1 MPTISKLQDPA
12 IKDEIAIGFLGG
24 LNDFQDE
31 TLLKDSELTKAT
43 NILLDVDG
51 LSPRPGSESY
61 GTASGDKTLGLVGYY
76 LANGTREFVRYAEGV
91 SDKLQKMVGTTWTD
105 IGSQTYDST
114 SRMNF
119 LQARNLLFTFNG
131 VDELTYYNGSTIT
144 TYTALTTP
152 VGLAITPTGTTGHKT
167 YSYRISAFNSAG
179 ESLACTTVNSTTGT
193 SSLNATNYNALAWTA
208 TSGAT
213 GYNVW
218 GREATGLGTTWMVTV
233 YTNSYKDQGQDDPSL
248 TLLPPDANTSAGVI
262 GSMAVFGISRIF
274 VSGNPTYPSRLYFS
288 GVGDRIT
295 DFSWSAIGGG
305 YIDIYKDD
313 GSKIRGIIP
322 FQGGII
328 VFKDNAIYKFSFA
341 DDGTQLLE
349 EITRAFGGIS
359 FRSIKH
365 VENDIIFAA
374 KKDGRLAFYSL
385 GNQENYAGSI
395 LRTNELSV
403 KVENS
408 LRDVTTSELENST
421 AFYFNNIYGCAVAK
435 SGSTKNDRI
444 WCLDTRFGAWTY
456 WEGINAN
463 CFSTFINSSGDE
475 NLYFGDEDDGDV
487 VKMFTSAKNDRG
499 VAISVN
505 WATKAFNQ
513 KTFHRFKDY
522 YNPVVQFKDVTISGA
537 ISGDVITDGA
547 IVSAY
552 FTVNTVNTGGTG
564 VGFELV
570 GQLLPGAG
578 TGGTPSST
586 YSSDQIVE
594 LDTFQNARSIKYE
607 FRSSTINADYKF
619 LAITHQYAILGEQ
632 NLPSTSRTYTT

>member
-1 MPTISKLQDPA
+1 MPSISKLQDPP

-31 TLLKDSELTKAT
+31 TLLKDSELTKAK

-61 GTASGDKTLGLVGYY
+61 GTAAGDKVVGLIGYY
-76 LANGTREFVRYAEGV
+76 MANGTREYIRYATGLNN
-91 SDKLQKMVGTTWTD
+91 KLQKLVSSTWTD
-105 IGSQTYDST
+105 IGTQTYNASA
-114 SRMNF
+114 RMNF

-131 VDELTYYNGSTIT
+131 ADELTYYNGSTIT
-144 TYTALTTP
+144 AYTALTTP
-152 VGLAITPTGTTGHKT
+152 VGLAITPTGTTGHTT

-179 ESLACTTVNSTTGT
+179 ESLACTSVNSTTGT
-193 SSLNATNYNALAWTA
+193 SSISATNYNAVAWTA

-218 GREATGLGTTWMVTV
+218 GREATGLGETWMATV
-233 YTNSYKDQGQDDPSL
+233 YTNSYKDKGQDDPSL
-248 TLLPPDANTSAGVI
+248 TLLPPDANTSEGVV
-262 GSMAVFGISRIF
+262 GSMATFGISRIF
-274 VSGNPTYPSRLYFS
+274 VAGNSTYPSRLYFS
-288 GVGDRIT
+288 GVGARIT

-313 GSKIRGIIP
+313 GSEIRGIIP

-408 LRDVTTSELENST
+408 LRDVTTSELENSS

-444 WCLDTRFGAWTY
+444 WCLDTRFGAWVE

-487 VKMFTSAKNDRG
+487 VKMFTTSKNDRES
-499 VAISVN
+499 AIDVN

-522 YNPVVQFKDVTISGA
+522 YNPVVQFKDVTVSGA
-537 ISGDVITDGA
+537 ISGDVIIDGA
-547 IVSAY
+547 IVSAN

-564 VGFELV
+564 VGYELV
-570 GQLLPGAG
+570 GQMLPGAG
-578 TGGTPSST
+578 TGGTPSSV

-619 LAITHQYAILGEQ
+619 LAVTHQYAILGEQ
-632 NLPSTSRTYTT
+632 NLPSTSRTYTS

>member
-1 MPTISKLQDPA
+1 MPSISKIQDVP

-31 TLLKDSELTKAT
+31 TLIKDSELSKAK

-51 LSPRPGSESY
+51 LSPRPGCESY
-61 GTASGDKTLGLVGYY
+61 GDDSGTKTLGLFGYY
-76 LANGTREFVRYAEGV
+76 SASGTREFLRYASGLNN
-91 SDKLQKMVGTTWTD
+91 KLQKLVSTTWTD
-105 IGSQTYDST
+105 IGTQTYDASA
-114 SRMNF
+114 RMNF
-119 LQARNLLFTFNG
+119 VQARGYVFTFNG

-144 TYTALTTP
+144 AYTALTTP
-152 VGLAITPTGTTGHKT
+152 VGLSVTATGAAGSTA
-167 YSYRISAFNSAG
+167 YSYRVSAFNAAG
-179 ESLACTTVNSTTGT
+179 ETVGCASVAIANGNASLSAS
-193 SSLNATNYNALAWTA
+193 NYNALAWTA
-208 TSGAT
+208 TASAVGYNIWGRYAT
-213 GYNVW
+213 GM
-218 GREATGLGTTWMVTV
+218 GETWMATV
-233 YTNSYKDQGQDDPSL
+233 YTNAYNDKGQDTPSL
-248 TLLPPDANTSAGVI
+248 TILPPAANTSAGI
-262 GSMAVFGISRIF
+262 ICSFGAFGISRIF
-274 VSGNPTYPSRLYFS
+274 AAGDPNYPSRLYFS
-288 GVGDRIT
+288 GVADQIT
-295 DFSWSAIGGG
+295 NFSWSSIGGG

-313 GSKIRGIIP
+313 GSEIRGIVP

-359 FRSIKH
+359 FRSIKA

-408 LRDVTTSELENST
+408 LRDVTVSALENSA

-444 WCLDTRFGAWTY
+444 WCLDTRFGAWVY
-456 WEGINAN
+456 WEGMNAN
-463 CFSTFINSSGDE
+463 CFATFINSAGDE

-487 VKMFTSAKNDRG
+487 VKMFTTAKNDRG
-499 VAISVN
+499 VAIDVN
-505 WATKAFNQ
+505 WSTKAFNQ

-522 YNPVVQFKDVTISGA
+522 YNPVVQFKDVNTSGA
-537 ISGDVITDGA
+537 IEGDVIVDGA
-547 IVSAY
+547 IVAAN

-564 VGFELV
+564 VGFELP
-570 GQLLPGAG
+570 GQMLPGAG
-578 TGGTPSST
+578 SGGTPSST

-594 LDTFQNARSIKYE
+594 LDTNQTARSIKYE

-632 NLPSTSRTYTT
+632 NLPSSVRTYTS

>member
-1 MPTISKLQDPA
+1 MPTISKISDPP

-31 TLLKDSELTKAT
+31 TLIKESELTEAK
-43 NILLDVDG
+43 NIILDVDG
-51 LSPRPGSESY
+51 LSPRPGSDSY
-61 GTASGDKTLGLVGYY
+61 GTASGDKVLGSIGYY
-76 LANGTREFVRYAEGV
+76 QADGTREYLRFASGLN
-91 SDKLQKMVGTTWTD
+91 SKLQKLVTSTWTD
-105 IGSQTYDST
+105 IGTQTYDDDA
-114 SRMNF
+114 RMNF
-119 LQARNLLFTFNG
+119 VQARNYVFTFNG
-131 VDELTYYNGSTIT
+131 VDPLTYYNGSTIT
-144 TYTALTTP
+144 AYTALTTP
-152 VGLAITPTGTTGHKT
+152 VGLAITPTGSAGTTT

-179 ESLACTTVNSTTGT
+179 ESLACTSVATTTGNAT
-193 SSLNATNYNALAWTA
+193 LNATNYNALAWTA
-208 TSGAT
+208 TAGAT

-218 GREATGLGTTWMVTV
+218 GRYATGQGETWMATV
-233 YTNSYKDQGQDDPSL
+233 YTNAYADKGQDTPSL
-248 TLLPPDANTSAGVI
+248 TILPPPANTSEGI
-262 GSMAVFGISRIF
+262 ICSMAVFGISRVF
-274 VSGNPTYPSRLYFS
+274 ASGNPTYPSRLYF
-288 GVGDRIT
+288 GGIGDRIT

-313 GSKIRGIIP
+313 GSQIRGIVP

-403 KVENS
+403 KVS
-408 LRDVTTSELENST
+408 DHLRDVAVSELDNSA
-421 AFYFNNIYGCAVAK
+421 AFYFNNIYGCAVATG
-435 SGSTKNDRI
+435 GSTKNDRI
-444 WCLDTRFGAWTY
+444 WCLDTRFGAWVY
-456 WEGINAN
+456 WEGMNAN
-463 CFSTFINSSGDE
+463 NFSTFINSDGNE
-475 NLYFGDEDDGDV
+475 NLYFGDEDDGDIV
-487 VKMFTSAKNDRG
+487 EMFQKSKNDRG

-522 YNPVVQFKDVTISGA
+522 YNPVVQFKDVTTSGA
-537 ISGDVITDGA
+537 IIGDVIINGA
-547 IVSAY
+547 IVAAN
-552 FTVNTVNTGGTG
+552 FTVNTVNSGGTG
-564 VGFELV
+564 VGYELV

-578 TGGTPSST
+578 TGGTPAT
-586 YSSDQIVE
+586 FYSSDQIVE
-594 LDTFQNARSIKYE
+594 LDTNQNSRSIKYN

-619 LAITHQYAILGEQ
+619 LSISHQYSILGEQ
-632 NLPSTSRTYTT
+632 NLPSSSRVYTT

>member
-1 MPTISKLQDPA
+1 MPTISKLQDPP
-12 IKDEIAIGFLGG
+12 IKDEIATGFLGG

-31 TLLKDSELTKAT
+31 TLLKDSELTRAK

-61 GTASGDKTLGLVGYY
+61 GTSAGDKVIGLVGYY
-76 LANGTREFVRYAEGV
+76 QANGTREFIRYATGLNN
-91 SDKLQKMVGTTWTD
+91 KLQKLVSTTWTD
-105 IGSQTYDST
+105 IGSQTYNASA
-114 SRMNF
+114 RMNF

-131 VDELTYYNGSTIT
+131 SDELTYYNGSTIT
-144 TYTALTTP
+144 AYTAMTTP
-152 VGLAITPTGTTGHKT
+152 VGLGVTPTGTTGSKT
-167 YSYRISAFNSAG
+167 YSYRVSAFNSAG
-179 ESLACTTVNSTTGT
+179 ETLGCTSVNSTTGT

-218 GREATGLGTTWMVTV
+218 GREATGLGETWMATV
-233 YTNSYKDQGQDDPSL
+233 YTNSYKDQGQDTPSL
-248 TLLPPDANTSAGVI
+248 TLLPPDANTSEGVI

-274 VSGNPTYPSRLYFS
+274 VAGNPTYPSRLYFS
-288 GVGDRIT
+288 GVGSRIT

-313 GSKIRGIIP
+313 GSEIRGIIP

-408 LRDVTTSELENST
+408 LRDVTTSELENAS
-421 AFYFNNIYGCAVAK
+421 AFYFNNVYGCAVAK

-444 WCLDTRFGAWTY
+444 WCLDTRFGAWVY

-487 VKMFTSAKNDRG
+487 VKMFMSDKNDRD
-499 VAISVN
+499 VAIAVN

-513 KTFHRFKDY
+513 KTFHRLKDY
-522 YNPVVQFKDVTISGA
+522 YNPVAQFKDVNTSGA

-547 IVSAY
+547 IVSAN

-570 GQLLPGAG
+570 GQMLPGAG
-578 TGGTPSST
+578 TGGTPSSV
-586 YSSDQIVE
+586 YSADQIVE
-594 LDTFQNARSIKYE
+594 LDTIQNARSIKYE

-632 NLPSTSRTYTT
+632 NLPSTSRTYTS

>member
-1 MPTISKLQDPA
+1 MPSISKLQDPS

-61 GTASGDKTLGLVGYY
+61 GTASGDKVTGLIGYY
-76 LANGTREFVRYAEGV
+76 MANGTREYIRYATGLNN
-91 SDKLQKMVGTTWTD
+91 KLQKLVSTTWTD
-105 IGSQTYDST
+105 IGTQTYNAT
-114 SRMNF
+114 ARMNF

-131 VDELTYYNGSTIT
+131 ADELTYYNGSTIT
-144 TYTALTTP
+144 AYTALTTP
-152 VGLAITPTGTTGHKT
+152 VGLAITPTGTTGHTT
-167 YSYRISAFNSAG
+167 YSYRVSAFNSAG
-179 ESLACTTVNSTTGT
+179 ETLACTSVNTTTGT

-218 GREATGLGTTWMVTV
+218 GREATGLGTTWMATV
-233 YTNSYKDQGQDDPSL
+233 YTNAYKDQGQDKPRL
-248 TLLPPDANTSAGVI
+248 TLLPPEANTSEGVV

-274 VSGNPTYPSRLYFS
+274 VAGNSTYPSRLYFS

-295 DFSWSAIGGG
+295 DFSYSAIGGG

-359 FRSIKH
+359 FRSIRH

-408 LRDVTTSELENST
+408 LRDVTTSQLEYST

-463 CFSTFINSSGDE
+463 CFATFINSSGDE

-487 VKMFTSAKNDRG
+487 VKMFTTSKNDRNT
-499 VAISVN
+499 AIAVN

-522 YNPVVQFKDVTISGA
+522 YNPVVQFKDVTVSGA
-537 ISGDVITDGA
+537 IEGDVITDGA
-547 IVSAY
+547 IVSAN

-564 VGFELV
+564 VGYELV
-570 GQLLPGAG
+570 GQMLPGAG
-578 TGGTPSST
+578 TGGTPSSV

-607 FRSSTINADYKF
+607 FRSDTINADYKF
-619 LAITHQYAILGEQ
+619 LAVTHQYAILGEQ

>member
-1 MPTISKLQDPA
+1 MPTISKLQDPP
-12 IKDEIAIGFLGG
+12 IKDEIAIGYLGG

-31 TLLKDSELTKAT
+31 TLLKDSELTKAK

-51 LSPRPGSESY
+51 LSPRPGSESF
-61 GTASGDKTLGLVGYY
+61 GTASGDKTNGLVGYY
-76 LANGTREFVRYAEGV
+76 MANGTREYIRYATGLNN
-91 SDKLQKMVGTTWTD
+91 KLQKLVGTTWTD
-105 IGSQTYDST
+105 IGTQTYDST

-144 TYTALTTP
+144 AYTALTTP
-152 VGLAITPTGTTGHKT
+152 AGLAVTRVGTAGTKT
-167 YSYRISAFNSAG
+167 YSYRVSAFNSAG
-179 ESLACTTVNSTTGT
+179 ETLGCTSVNVTTGT
-193 SSLNATNYNALAWTA
+193 SSLSATNYNALAWTA
-208 TSGAT
+208 TANAT

-218 GREATGLGTTWMVTV
+218 GREATGLGETWMATV
-233 YTNSYKDQGQDDPSL
+233 YTNSYLDKGQDTPSL
-248 TLLPPDANTSAGVI
+248 TLLPPEANTSAGVI

-274 VSGNPTYPSRLYFS
+274 VAGNPTYPSRLYFS
-288 GVGDRIT
+288 GVADRIT
-295 DFSWSAIGGG
+295 DFSDSAIGGG
-305 YIDIYKDD
+305 SIDIYKDD

-341 DDGTQLLE
+341 SDGTQLLE

-365 VENDIIFAA
+365 VENDVIFAA

-385 GNQENYAGSI
+385 GNQENYAGSV

-408 LRDVTTSELENST
+408 LRDVTTSELENAT

-444 WCLDTRFGAWTY
+444 WCLDTRFGAWVY

-463 CFSTFINSSGDE
+463 CFATLINSAGDE

-487 VKMFTSAKNDRG
+487 VKMFTTAKNDRN

-513 KTFHRFKDY
+513 KTFQRFKDY
-522 YNPVVQFKDVTISGA
+522 YNPVIQFKDVNTSGA

-547 IVSAY
+547 IVSAN

-570 GQLLPGAG
+570 GQLLPGEG
-578 TGGTPSST
+578 SGGTPSSV
-586 YSSDQIVE
+586 YSADQIIE
-594 LDTFQNARSIKYE
+594 LDTFQNARSIKYD

-619 LAITHQYAILGEQ
+619 LAVTHQYSILGEQ

>member
-1 MPTISKLQDPA
+1 MPTISKISDPP

-31 TLLKDSELTKAT
+31 TLIKESELTEAK
-43 NILLDVDG
+43 NIILDVDG
-51 LSPRPGSESY
+51 LSPRPGSASY
-61 GTASGDKTLGLVGYY
+61 GTASGDKVLGKIGYY
-76 LANGTREFVRYAEGV
+76 QANGTREYLRFASGLN
-91 SDKLQKMVGTTWTD
+91 SKLQKLVSTTWTD
-105 IGSQTYDST
+105 IGSQTYDDDAP
-114 SRMNF
+114 MNF
-119 LQARNLLFTFNG
+119 VQARNYIFTFNG
-131 VDELTYYNGSTIT
+131 VDPLTYYDGSTIT
-144 TYTALTTP
+144 AYTALTTP
-152 VGLAITPTGTTGHKT
+152 TGLGITPTGTSGSTT
-167 YSYRISAFNSAG
+167 YSYRISAFNDAG
-179 ESLACTTVNSTTGT
+179 ETLACTSVQTTSGNAT
-193 SSLNATNYNALAWTA
+193 LNATNYNALAWTSV
-208 TSGAT
+208 SGAT

-218 GREATGLGTTWMVTV
+218 GRYATGLGETWMATV
-233 YTNSYKDQGQDDPSL
+233 YTNSYNDKGQDTPSL
-248 TLLPPDANTSAGVI
+248 TILPPPANTSEGI
-262 GSMAVFGISRIF
+262 SCTMAVFGISRVF
-274 VSGNPTYPSRLYFS
+274 ASGNSTYPSRLYFS
-288 GVGDRIT
+288 GIGDRIT

-313 GSKIRGIIP
+313 GSEIRGIVP

-403 KVENS
+403 KVS
-408 LRDVTTSELENST
+408 DHLRDVSLADLENSA
-421 AFYFNNIYGCAVAK
+421 AFYFNNIYGCAVTK
-435 SGSTKNDRI
+435 GGSTKNDRI
-444 WCLDTRFGAWTY
+444 WCLDTRFGAWVY
-456 WEGINAN
+456 WEGMNAN

-475 NLYFGDEDDGDV
+475 NLYYGDEDSGDV
-487 VKMFTSAKNDRG
+487 VEMFQTAKNDRD

-505 WATKAFNQ
+505 WTTKAFNQ

-522 YNPVVQFKDVTISGA
+522 YNPVVQFKDVTTSGA
-537 ISGDVITDGA
+537 IIGDVIINGA
-547 IVSAY
+547 IVAAN
-552 FTVNTVNTGGTG
+552 FTVNTINSGGTG
-564 VGFELV
+564 VGYELV

-578 TGGTPSST
+578 TGGTPAT
-586 YSSDQIVE
+586 FYSSDQIVE
-594 LDTFQNARSIKYE
+594 LDTNQNSRSIKYN

-619 LAITHQYAILGEQ
+619 LSISHQYAILGEQ
-632 NLPSTSRTYTT
+632 NLPSSSRVYTT

>member
-1 MPTISKLQDPA
+1 MPSISKLQDPP

-31 TLLKDSELTKAT
+31 TLLKDSELTKAK

-61 GTASGDKTLGLVGYY
+61 GTAAGDKVVGLIGYY
-76 LANGTREFVRYAEGV
+76 MANGTREYIRYATGLNN
-91 SDKLQKMVGTTWTD
+91 KLQKLVSSTWTD
-105 IGSQTYDST
+105 IGTQTYNASA
-114 SRMNF
+114 RMNF

-131 VDELTYYNGSTIT
+131 ADELTYYNGSTIT
-144 TYTALTTP
+144 AYTALTTP
-152 VGLAITPTGTTGHKT
+152 VGLAITPTGTTGHTT

-179 ESLACTTVNSTTGT
+179 ESLACTSVNSTTGT
-193 SSLNATNYNALAWTA
+193 SSISATNYNAVAWTA

-218 GREATGLGTTWMVTV
+218 GREATGLGETWMATV
-233 YTNSYKDQGQDDPSL
+233 YTNSYKDKGQDDPSL
-248 TLLPPDANTSAGVI
+248 TLLSPDANTSEGVV
-262 GSMAVFGISRIF
+262 GSMATFGISRIF
-274 VSGNPTYPSRLYFS
+274 VAGNSTYPSRLYFS
-288 GVGDRIT
+288 GVGARIT

-313 GSKIRGIIP
+313 GSEIRGIIP

-408 LRDVTTSELENST
+408 LRDVTTSELENSS

-444 WCLDTRFGAWTY
+444 WCLDTRFGAWVE

-487 VKMFTSAKNDRG
+487 VKMFTTSKNDRES
-499 VAISVN
+499 AIDVN

-522 YNPVVQFKDVTISGA
+522 YNPVVQFKDVTVSGA
-537 ISGDVITDGA
+537 ISGDVIIDGA
-547 IVSAY
+547 IVSAN

-564 VGFELV
+564 VGYELV
-570 GQLLPGAG
+570 GQMLPGAG
-578 TGGTPSST
+578 TGGTPSSV

-619 LAITHQYAILGEQ
+619 LAVTHQYAILGEQ
-632 NLPSTSRTYTT
+632 NLPSTSRTYTS

>member
-218 GREATGLGTTWMVTV
+218 GREATGLGTTWMATV

-248 TLLPPDANTSAGVI
+248 TLLPPDANTSQGVI

-403 KVENS
+403 KVENN
-408 LRDVTTSELENST
+408 LQDVETAQLEYSA
-421 AFYFNNIYGCAVAK
+421 AFYFKNIYGCAVSK
-435 SGSTKNDRI
+435 SGDTKNTRI
-444 WCLDTRFGAWTY
+444 WCLDTRFGAWTS

-463 CFSTFINSSGDE
+463 CFATFINSSGDE
-475 NLYFGDEDDGDV
+475 NLYFGDEDDGDI
-487 VKMFTSAKNDRG
+487 VKMFTPAKNDRG

-513 KTFHRFKDY
+513 KIFHRFKDY

-564 VGFELV
+564 VGYELV

-632 NLPSTSRTYTT
+632 NLPSTSRAYTT

>member
-12 IKDEIAIGFLGG
+12 IKDEIAIGYLGG

-31 TLLKDSELTKAT
+31 TLLKDSELTKAK

-51 LSPRPGSESY
+51 LSPRPGCESY
-61 GTASGDKTLGLVGYY
+61 GTPAGDKTLGLVGYY
-76 LANGTREFVRYAEGV
+76 LANGTREFVRFAEGINN
-91 SDKLQKMVGTTWTD
+91 KLQKLVGTTWTD

-144 TYTALTTP
+144 AYTALTTP

-167 YSYRISAFNSAG
+167 YSYRVSAFNSAG
-179 ESLACTTVNSTTGT
+179 ESLGCTSVNSTTGT
-193 SSLNATNYNALAWTA
+193 SSLSATNYNALAWTA

-218 GREATGLGTTWMVTV
+218 GREATGRGETWMATV
-233 YTNSYKDQGQDDPSL
+233 YTNSYQDKGQDDPSL
-248 TLLPPDANTSAGVI
+248 TLLPPEANTSAGVI

-274 VSGNPTYPSRLYFS
+274 VAGNPTYPSRLYFS
-288 GVGDRIT
+288 GVADRIT
-295 DFSWSAIGGG
+295 DFSDSAIGGG
-305 YIDIYKDD
+305 SIDIYKDD

-341 DDGTQLLE
+341 SDGTQLLE

-365 VENDIIFAA
+365 VENDVIFAA

-385 GNQENYAGSI
+385 GNQENYAGSV

-444 WCLDTRFGAWTY
+444 WCLDTRFGAWVY
-456 WEGINAN
+456 WEGMNAN

-487 VKMFTSAKNDRG
+487 VKMFTTAKNDRG
-499 VAISVN
+499 SAIDVN

-513 KTFHRFKDY
+513 KTFHRYKDY
-522 YNPVVQFKDVTISGA
+522 YNPVVQFKDVTTSGA

-547 IVSAY
+547 IVSAN

-564 VGFELV
+564 VGYELV
-570 GQLLPGAG
+570 GQMLPGAG

-586 YSSDQIVE
+586 YSADQIVE
-594 LDTFQNARSIKYE
+594 LDTIQNARSIKYE
-607 FRSSTINADYKF
+607 FRSNTINADYKF
-619 LAITHQYAILGEQ
+619 LAITHQYVILGEQ

>member
-144 TYTALTTP
+144 AYTALTTP
-152 VGLAITPTGTTGHKT
+152 VGLAITPTGTTGHTT

-218 GREATGLGTTWMVTV
+218 GREATGLGITFMATV
-233 YTNSYKDQGQDDPSL
+233 FTNSYKDQGQDDPWI
-248 TLLPPDANTSAGVI
+248 TLLPPDANTSQGVI

-475 NLYFGDEDDGDV
+475 NLYFGDEDDGDI

-619 LAITHQYAILGEQ
+619 LAITHQHAILGEQ

>member
-31 TLLKDSELTKAT
+31 TLLKDSELSKAT

-76 LANGTREFVRYAEGV
+76 LASGTREFVRYAEGV

-144 TYTALTTP
+144 AYTALTTP

>member
-1 MPTISKLQDPA
+1 MQDPP
-12 IKDEIAIGFLGG
+12 IKDEMAIGFLGG

-61 GTASGDKTLGLVGYY
+61 GTSSGDKVLGMVGYY
-76 LANGTREFVRYAEGV
+76 QANGTREFVRYATGLN
-91 SDKLQKMVGTTWTD
+91 DKLQKLVSSTWTD
-105 IGSQTYDST
+105 IGSKTYDSS
-114 SRMNF
+114 SRMDF
-119 LQARNLLFTFNG
+119 LQARNLLFVFNG
-131 VDELTYYNGSTIT
+131 VDELSYYDGSTIT
-144 TYTALTTP
+144 SYTAMTTP
-152 VGLAITPTGTTGHKT
+152 VSLGVTPTGTTGTTT
-167 YSYRISAFNSAG
+167 YSYRVSAFNSAG
-179 ESLACTTVNSTTGT
+179 ETLACTSVNATTGT

-218 GREATGLGTTWMVTV
+218 GREATGLGETWMATV
-233 YTNSYKDQGQDDPSL
+233 YTNSYKDQGQDTPAL
-248 TLLPPDANTSAGVI
+248 TLLPPDANTSEGVI
-262 GSMAVFGISRIF
+262 GSMACFGISRVF
-274 VSGNPTYPSRLYFS
+274 VAGNPTYPSRLYFS

-295 DFSWSAIGGG
+295 DFSSSAIGGG

-313 GSKIRGIIP
+313 GSEIRGVIP

-359 FRSIKH
+359 HRSIRH

-374 KKDGRLAFYSL
+374 KKDGRLAFHSL

-403 KVENS
+403 KVENN
-408 LRDVTTSELENST
+408 LQDVETAQLEYSA
-421 AFYFNNIYGCAVAK
+421 AFYFKNIYGCAVST
-435 SGSTKNDRI
+435 SGDTKNTRI
-444 WCLDTRFGAWTY
+444 WCLDTRFGAWTP
-456 WEGINAN
+456 WEGMNAN
-463 CFSTFINSSGDE
+463 CFATFINSSGDE

-487 VKMFTSAKNDRG
+487 VKMFTPAKNDRN
-499 VAISVN
+499 VAIDVN

-513 KTFHRFKDY
+513 KVFHRFKDY
-522 YNPVVQFKDVTISGA
+522 YNPVVQFKDVNTSGA
-537 ISGDVITDGA
+537 ITGDVITDGA
-547 IVSAY
+547 IVSAN

-564 VGFELV
+564 VGYELV
-570 GQLLPGAG
+570 GQMLPGAA

-586 YSSDQIVE
+586 YSADQIVE
-594 LDTFQNARSIKYE
+594 LDTIQNARSIKYE

-619 LAITHQYAILGEQ
+619 LAITHQYAVLGEQ
-632 NLPSTSRTYTT
+632 NLPSPSRTYTT

>member
-1 MPTISKLQDPA
+1 MPSISKLQDPP

-31 TLLKDSELTKAT
+31 TLLKDSELTKAK
-43 NILLDVDG
+43 NILLGVDG

-61 GTASGDKTLGLVGYY
+61 GTASGDSVVGLVGYY
-76 LANGTREFVRYAEGV
+76 LANGTREYIRYATGLNN
-91 SDKLQKMVGTTWTD
+91 KLQKLVSTTWTD
-105 IGSQTYDST
+105 IGTQTYDASA
-114 SRMNF
+114 RMNF
-119 LQARNLLFTFNG
+119 LQARNLLFMFNG

-144 TYTALTTP
+144 AYTALTTP

-179 ESLACTTVNSTTGT
+179 ETLACTSVNTTTGT
-193 SSLNATNYNALAWTA
+193 TSLSATNYNALAWTA

-218 GREATGLGTTWMVTV
+218 GNEATGLGETFMATV
-233 YTNSYKDQGQDDPSL
+233 YTNSYNDQGQDTPSL
-248 TLLPPDANTSAGVI
+248 TLLPPDANTSEGII
-262 GSMAVFGISRIF
+262 GTMAVFGISRIF
-274 VSGNPTYPSRLYFS
+274 VAGNPTYPSRLYFS
-288 GVGDRIT
+288 GVGDHIT
-295 DFSWSAIGGG
+295 DFSASAIGGG
-305 YIDIYKDD
+305 WIDIYKDD
-313 GSKIRGIIP
+313 GSEIRGIIP

-408 LRDVTTSELENST
+408 LRDVTTSELENSA

-463 CFSTFINSSGDE
+463 CFATLINSSGDE

-487 VKMFTSAKNDRG
+487 VKMFTTSKNDRN

-513 KTFHRFKDY
+513 KVFHRYKDY
-522 YNPVVQFKDVTISGA
+522 YNPVVQFKDVTVSGA
-537 ISGDVITDGA
+537 ISGDVIIDGA
-547 IVSAY
+547 IVSAN

-564 VGFELV
+564 VGYELV
-570 GQLLPGAG
+570 GQMLPGAG
-578 TGGTPSST
+578 TGGTPSSV

-607 FRSSTINADYKF
+607 FRSDTINADYKF
-619 LAITHQYAILGEQ
+619 LAVTHQYALLGEQ

>member
-31 TLLKDSELTKAT
+31 TLLKDSELTKAK

-218 GREATGLGTTWMVTV
+218 GREATGLGTTWMATV

-248 TLLPPDANTSAGVI
+248 TLLPPDANTSQGVI

-313 GSKIRGIIP
+313 GSEIRGIIP

-408 LRDVTTSELENST
+408 LRDVTTSELENSS

-487 VKMFTSAKNDRG
+487 VKMFTTAKNDRDT
-499 VAISVN
+499 AIDVN

>member
-1 MPTISKLQDPA
+1 MPTISKLQDPP

-31 TLLKDSELTKAT
+31 TLLKDSELTKAK

-61 GTASGDKTLGLVGYY
+61 GTSSGDKVVGLVGYY
-76 LANGTREFVRYAEGV
+76 MANGTREYIRYATGLNN
-91 SDKLQKMVGTTWTD
+91 KLQKLVSTTWTD
-105 IGSQTYDST
+105 IGTQTYDST

-131 VDELTYYNGSTIT
+131 VNELTYYNGSTIT
-144 TYTALTTP
+144 AFTALTTP
-152 VGLAITPTGTTGHKT
+152 VGLAVAKVGTAGTKT
-167 YSYRISAFNSAG
+167 YSYRVNAFNSAG
-179 ESLACTTVNSTTGT
+179 ESLACTSVNITTGT
-193 SSLNATNYNALAWTA
+193 SSLSATNYNNVTWTA

-218 GREATGLGTTWMVTV
+218 GREATGLGETWMATV
-233 YTNSYKDQGQDDPSL
+233 YTNSYKDQGQDTPSL
-248 TLLPPDANTSAGVI
+248 TLLPPDANTSEGVI
-262 GSMAVFGISRIF
+262 GTMACYGISRIF
-274 VSGNPTYPSRLYFS
+274 VAGNPTYPSRLYF
-288 GVGDRIT
+288 GGIGDRIT
-295 DFSWSAIGGG
+295 DFSTSAIGGG
-305 YIDIYKDD
+305 WVDIYKDD

-341 DDGTQLLE
+341 SDGTQLLE

-408 LRDVTTSELENST
+408 LRDVTTSQLENST
-421 AFYFNNIYGCAVAK
+421 AFYFNNIYGCAVTK
-435 SGSTKNDRI
+435 SGSSKNDRI

-456 WEGINAN
+456 WEGISAN
-463 CFSTFINSSGDE
+463 CFATLINSSGDE

-487 VKMFTSAKNDRG
+487 VKMFISSKNDRN

-513 KTFHRFKDY
+513 KTFHRYKDY
-522 YNPVVQFKDVTISGA
+522 YNPVAQFKDVTVSGA
-537 ISGDVITDGA
+537 IEGDIITDGA
-547 IVSAY
+547 IVSAN

-570 GQLLPGAG
+570 GQMLPGAG
-578 TGGTPSST
+578 TGGTPSSV
-586 YSSDQIVE
+586 YSADQIVE
-594 LDTFQNARSIKYE
+594 LDTIQNARSIKYE
-607 FRSSTINADYKF
+607 FRSDAINADYKF
-619 LAITHQYAILGEQ
+619 LAVTHQYAILGEQ
-632 NLPSTSRTYTT
+632 NLPSTSRAYTT

>member
-1 MPTISKLQDPA
+1 MPSISKIQDVP

-31 TLLKDSELTKAT
+31 TLIKDSELSKAK
-43 NILLDVDG
+43 NIILDVDG

-61 GTASGDKTLGLVGYY
+61 GDDSGTKTLGLFGYY
-76 LANGTREFVRYAEGV
+76 SASGTREFLRYASGLNN
-91 SDKLQKMVGTTWTD
+91 KLQKLVSTTWTD
-105 IGSQTYDST
+105 IGSQTYDASA
-114 SRMNF
+114 RMNF
-119 LQARNLLFTFNG
+119 IQARGFVFTFNG
-131 VDELTYYNGSTIT
+131 VDELTYYNGTTIT
-144 TYTALTTP
+144 AYSALTTP
-152 VGLAITPTGTTGHKT
+152 AGLTVTATGSAGSTA
-167 YSYRISAFNSAG
+167 YSYRVSGFNAAG
-179 ESLACTTVNSTTGT
+179 ETVGCTSVAIANG
-193 SSLNATNYNALAWTA
+193 NATLSASNYNALAWTA
-208 TSGAT
+208 TAGAVGYNIWGRYAT
-213 GYNVW
+213 GM
-218 GREATGLGTTWMVTV
+218 GETWMATV
-233 YTNSYKDQGQDDPSL
+233 YTNAYNDKGQDTPSL
-248 TLLPPDANTSAGVI
+248 TILPPSANTSAGI
-262 GSMAVFGISRIF
+262 ICSFGVFGISRIF
-274 VSGNPTYPSRLYFS
+274 AAGDPNYPSRLYFS
-288 GVGDRIT
+288 GVADQIT
-295 DFSWSAIGGG
+295 NFSWSNIGGG

-313 GSKIRGIIP
+313 GSEIRGIIP

-359 FRSIKH
+359 FRSIRA

-408 LRDVTTSELENST
+408 LRDVTVSSLENSA

-435 SGSTKNDRI
+435 SGSSKNDRI
-444 WCLDTRFGAWTY
+444 WCLDTRFGAWVY

-463 CFSTFINSSGDE
+463 CFATFINSAGDE
-475 NLYFGDEDDGDV
+475 NLYFGDEDDSDV
-487 VKMFTSAKNDRG
+487 VKMFTSSKNDRG
-499 VAISVN
+499 TAIDVN

-522 YNPVVQFKDVTISGA
+522 YNPVVQFKDVTVSGA
-537 ISGDVITDGA
+537 ISGDVIVDGA
-547 IVSAY
+547 IVAAN

-564 VGFELV
+564 VGFELP
-570 GQLLPGAG
+570 GFMLPGAG
-578 TGGTPSST
+578 SGGTPSSV

-594 LDTFQNARSIKYE
+594 LDTNQSARSIKYE
-607 FRSSTINADYKF
+607 FRSSTSNADYKF
-619 LAITHQYAILGEQ
+619 LGITHQYAILGEQ
-632 NLPSTSRTYTT
+632 NLPSSVRTYTS